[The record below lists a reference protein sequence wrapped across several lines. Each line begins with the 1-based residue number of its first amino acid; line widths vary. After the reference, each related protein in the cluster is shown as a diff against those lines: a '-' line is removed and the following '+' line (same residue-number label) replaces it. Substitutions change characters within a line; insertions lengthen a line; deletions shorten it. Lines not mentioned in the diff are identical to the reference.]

1 MMDAF
6 PVNAMDLKTAKG
18 DPSMAKVYGLH
29 EIELRPGADPAAFE
43 QLVASAAELENLEG
57 WTSYLL
63 KGERGERKGKY
74 MLLFEIESLA
84 ARDRYAPDS
93 GPSAELV
100 ELIRQAASFW
110 ERWRELATSPAEDTV
125 FTDYVVVR

>member
-1 MMDAF
+1 
-6 PVNAMDLKTAKG
+6 
-18 DPSMAKVYGLH
+18 
-29 EIELRPGADPAAFE
+29 
-43 QLVASAAELENLEG
+43 
-57 WTSYLL
+57 
-63 KGERGERKGKY
+63 

-100 ELIRQAASFW
+100 ELIRQAAPFW

-125 FTDYVVVR
+125 FTDYVVVQ

>member
-1 MMDAF
+1 
-6 PVNAMDLKTAKG
+6 
-18 DPSMAKVYGLH
+18 MAKVYGLH

-43 QLVASAAELENLEG
+43 QLVAGAADLEGLEG

-93 GPSAELV
+93 GPSADMQEL
-100 ELIRQAASFW
+100 ERQAASFW
-110 ERWRELATSPAEDTV
+110 ERWRELATAPGEDAV
-125 FTDYVVVR
+125 FTDYVVVE